1 MRERVNQCIGGT
13 TMIKQVFNENE
24 IRFIEKDGEY
34 WAVAGDVADVL
45 GYSQTSNMLRM
56 IDKED
61 VTTHNVK
68 VTSNSKF
75 ARKTQQVSVISEY
88 GIYEAIWNSR
98 REEVQEFKQWV
109 KRVIKELRQATG
121 LKGFEVFR
129 ILDKQKQKE
138 AMDTLKNGIEGI
150 SRNDYLKAQTISNK
164 AVSNVFGFPKM
175 IRKKDMTR
183 DMLEL
188 RQQILDETVELMVLM
203 KKRNLPL
210 SISKTIYDKYAI
222 NQQLA

>member
-1 MRERVNQCIGGT
+1 
-13 TMIKQVFNENE
+13 MIKQIFNDKE

-34 WAVAGDVADVL
+34 WAVAGDVAKVL

-75 ARKTQQVSVISEY
+75 ARKIQQASVISEY

-98 REEVQEFKQWV
+98 RDEAQEFKKWV
-109 KRVIKELRQATG
+109 KQVIKELRQATG
-121 LKGFEVFR
+121 LKGYEAFR
-129 ILDKQKQKE
+129 MLDKEKQNK
-138 AMDTLKNGIEGI
+138 AMDNLKNGIEAI
-150 SRNDYLKAQTISNK
+150 SKKDYCKAQTISNK

-175 IRKKDMTR
+175 IQKEDMTR
-183 DMLEL
+183 DMLAL
-188 RQQILDETVELMVLM
+188 RQQVLNDTVEFMVFVD
-203 KKRNLPL
+203 KYNLPL
-210 SISKTIYDKYAI
+210 SVSKHIYSKYVN
-222 NQQLA
+222 NQKMA